1 MVQSLAPDWKNL
13 IPPTPH
19 CCRNYEYK
27 HAFTCITIEQYSR
40 KVTRRLLGFVDIKSL
55 VVSVAISKVG
65 SRIEDVPELACLA
78 VESNEILAGSLP
90 ELLCDVTTPDE

>member
-1 MVQSLAPDWKNL
+1 M
-13 IPPTPH
+13 
-19 CCRNYEYK
+19 
-27 HAFTCITIEQYSR
+27 
-40 KVTRRLLGFVDIKSL
+40 DIKSL